1 MKKAVLI
8 ALVAVFA
15 ASVAYAATTQ
25 ETMKTESKKWGGFWS
40 REGERS
46 GLKESTSSWG
56 SFWSNMNPGKFF
68 KDQQDAYNAR
78 KTGQPTT
85 GVTTK

>member
-1 MKKAVLI
+1 MKRIFII
-8 ALVAVFA
+8 ALILM
-15 ASVAYAATTQ
+15 ASAGSAFAATTE
-25 ETMKTESKKWGGFWS
+25 ETLKNESKKWGDFWS

-56 SFWSNMNPGKFF
+56 KFWSDANPATFF
-68 KDQQDAYNAR
+68 RKQKESYEAR
-78 KTGQPTT
+78 KAGAPVS

>member
-1 MKKAVLI
+1 MKKAMMW
-8 ALVAVFA
+8 VAVLAFA
-15 ASVAYAATTQ
+15 ASTACAATTK
-25 ETMKTESKKWGGFWS
+25 ETLSTESKKWGNFWS

-46 GLKESTSSWG
+46 GLKDSTSSWG
-56 SFWSNMNPGKFF
+56 SFWTNLNPVKFF

-78 KTGQPTT
+78 KAGQPVS

>member
-1 MKKAVLI
+1 MKKIVI
-8 ALVAVFA
+8 VALALAFASAPVFA
-15 ASVAYAATTQ
+15 ATTKETVAA
-25 ETMKTESKKWGGFWS
+25 ESKKWGSFWA

-56 SFWSNMNPGKFF
+56 NFWTNINPGKFF
-68 KDQQDAYNAR
+68 QDQKAAYDTR
-78 KTGQPTT
+78 KTGQSVS